1 MIDFLEQFFMYFAS
15 SGKVSAYR
23 LHTTEKNP
31 SKDMNCPII
40 ICTLAISNKD
50 LFYSYYLKHIA
61 NLQLI

>member
-1 MIDFLEQFFMYFAS
+1 MYFAS

-31 SKDMNCPII
+31 SKGMNCPII

-50 LFYSYYLKHIA
+50 LFNSYYLKHIA